1 MPQNRTLEEI
11 NEMFEARLP
20 ARKFRGYTCT
30 IHNAAREKAALHMPA
45 DIAITNT
52 IEGGAIGKA
61 PAEASV
67 EMVEHV
73 LHHKA

>member
-1 MPQNRTLEEI
+1 MSQNRTLEEI

-30 IHNAAREKAALHMPA
+30 MHEAAREKAALHMPA

-52 IEGGAIGKA
+52 LEGGMIGKV
-61 PAEASV
+61 PAEATV

-73 LHHKA
+73 THHNA